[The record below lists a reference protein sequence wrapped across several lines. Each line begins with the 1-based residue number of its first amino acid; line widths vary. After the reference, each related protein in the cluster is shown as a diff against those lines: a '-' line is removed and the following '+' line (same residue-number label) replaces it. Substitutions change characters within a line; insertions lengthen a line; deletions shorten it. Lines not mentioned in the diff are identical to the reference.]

1 MVDMGPVAHLDP
13 VGLLDQEIEQLER
26 FFESLEGDDWSR
38 GTRCA
43 GWGRREVLAHLA
55 GADAYHVAGI
65 ENTLDEMIEA
75 AEKAGVTDLDSF
87 NLWQVNLRADRS
99 TDEVLDEWRR
109 LNRAMRD
116 GFRRLGEEGTVATMI
131 GPYPARMQAFHVVN
145 HAATHADDVGVPV
158 DPADGAARLAWRMA
172 VCEFGLSEADS
183 PVELERAPDA
193 NRVRV
198 GGAEAVLTDREL
210 VEAVNARLPANHWS
224 PVEIRDAIKVLA

>member
-1 MVDMGPVAHLDP
+1 MVNLAPVAHLDP
-13 VGLLDQEIEQLER
+13 VGLLDQEIERLEQ
-26 FFESLEGDDWSR
+26 FFESLEGADWSR

-65 ENTLDEMIEA
+65 DNTLDEMTGA
-75 AEKAGVTDLDSF
+75 AGKAGVTDLDSF
-87 NLWQVNLRADRS
+87 NLWQVNLRADRT

-116 GFRRLGEEGTVATMI
+116 GFRWLGEEGTVATMI

-145 HAATHADDVGVPV
+145 HAATHADDMGVPV
-158 DPADGAARLAWRMA
+158 DPADAAARLAWRVA

-198 GGAEAVLTDREL
+198 GGAEAVLTDQEL

-224 PVEIRDAIKVLA
+224 QVGIRDAIKVLA